1 MSTYLLETTICSH
14 LMKENLIV
22 KERLDKLTALDAY
35 FTIPI
40 VQGEILYGIELLE
53 IGRRQRYL
61 SQRANSLFEG
71 IECNPLPKG
80 TGIYYAQL
88 RRQAEQQGT
97 RLHDNDL
104 WIAAAALTFDAI
116 LVTSDRDFYRVQG
129 LLGLQLENWLMA
141 EDTSE

>member
-53 IGRRQRYL
+53 SRKKTTL
-61 SQRANSLFEG
+61 SFTKSQFSF
-71 IECNPLPKG
+71 
-80 TGIYYAQL
+80 
-88 RRQAEQQGT
+88 
-97 RLHDNDL
+97 
-104 WIAAAALTFDAI
+104 
-116 LVTSDRDFYRVQG
+116 
-129 LLGLQLENWLMA
+129 
-141 EDTSE
+141 